1 MVSRRNERLEDVFAH
16 VDINHAGGNREIRST
31 SRYIGLKRGVRGA
44 TLLRRKQVTCSSST
58 LRY

>member
-1 MVSRRNERLEDVFAH
+1 VFAY
-16 VDINHAGGNREIRST
+16 VDISHTSGNRGIRSQLAVH
-31 SRYIGLKRGVRGA
+31 SRYIELKRGVRGA